1 MSLVGSGLHDK
12 PYSFVDNELAND
24 ILSEGTL
31 DFGSVCERGASE
43 KEL

>member
-31 DFGSVCERGASE
+31 DFGSVCERGASK